1 MEKQLALQS
10 PQITVHAPLNAYGS
24 IIRQVIILF
33 AMIYRHI
40 YYYSELSVILSNSGA
55 ILKIFIWQSACT
67 RANLFIENW
76 DPPCD
81 LGFLWWMW
89 YWELCSPSS
98 VTLRLFLQ
106 IKQVPFCFISHLDL
120 SVFVCFSNLYV
131 RFSLCSMSFLCW
143 EWKAWISSRA
153 LGRRYSLALMLGTT
167 WVGLTRSILLP
178 VE

>member
-67 RANLFIENW
+67 RANLFIEKW

-81 LGFLWWMW
+81 LGFLWWM
-89 YWELCSPSS
+89 
-98 VTLRLFLQ
+98 
-106 IKQVPFCFISHLDL
+106 
-120 SVFVCFSNLYV
+120 
-131 RFSLCSMSFLCW
+131 
-143 EWKAWISSRA
+143 
-153 LGRRYSLALMLGTT
+153 
-167 WVGLTRSILLP
+167 
-178 VE
+178 